1 MQNLPFK
8 GACYLKDPNCIYVFI
23 HYFQYNLLGL
33 KEKCAKSLESN
44 MTVKNITAILNV
56 ADLHNC
62 SELKEKAIALIG
74 R

>member
-1 MQNLPFK
+1 LE
-8 GACYLKDPNCIYVFI
+8 
-23 HYFQYNLLGL
+23 L

-44 MTVKNITAILNV
+44 MTVENITAIFDV

-62 SELKEKAIALIG
+62 SELKEKAIAFIG

>member
-1 MQNLPFK
+1 
-8 GACYLKDPNCIYVFI
+8 
-23 HYFQYNLLGL
+23 LLGL

-44 MTVKNITAILNV
+44 MAVENITAILNV

-62 SELKEKAIALIG
+62 LKLKEKVIAFIG